1 MWPLLVQ
8 HGQRGREVSTI
19 LGIDP
24 GKHTGVAI
32 FIGGKLTELRTT
44 DPQGVAALLDEIQP
58 ERVVF
63 EDSRLTRSTW
73 ARGVSPAAMRK
84 IARNVGQIDAWCT
97 QLVELCAAR
106 GIVAHGISPKG
117 KGAKVSA
124 VQFMKLTGYTGRSNQ
139 HQRDA
144 AMVAWPVRGARP

>member
-1 MWPLLVQ
+1 MT
-8 HGQRGREVSTI
+8 TI
-19 LGIDP
+19 IGIDP

-32 FIGGKLTELRTT
+32 FTGGRLTELRTT

-63 EDSRLTRSTW
+63 EDSRLTRATW

-97 QLVELCAAR
+97 QLVDLCAAR

-117 KGAKVSA
+117 KGSKVTA
-124 VQFMKLTGYTGRSNQ
+124 VQFAKLTGYTGRTNA

-144 AMVAWPVRGARP
+144 AMVAWPVRGARA

>member
-1 MWPLLVQ
+1 MT
-8 HGQRGREVSTI
+8 TI
-19 LGIDP
+19 IGIDP

-32 FIGGKLTELRTT
+32 FTAGRLTELRTT

-63 EDSRLTRSTW
+63 EDSRLTRATW

-97 QLVELCAAR
+97 QLVDLCAAR

-117 KGAKVSA
+117 KGAKVGP
-124 VQFMKLTGYTGRSNQ
+124 VQFNKQTGWVGRSNQ
-139 HQRDA
+139 HTRDA
-144 AMVAWPVRGARP
+144 AMVAWPVRGARA

>member
-1 MWPLLVQ
+1 M
-8 HGQRGREVSTI
+8 TI
-19 LGIDP
+19 IIGIDP

-32 FIGGKLTELRTT
+32 FTAGRLTELRTT

-63 EDSRLTRSTW
+63 EDSRLTRATW

-97 QLVELCAAR
+97 LITAVCADL
-106 GIVAHGISPKG
+106 GIAAHGISPVG
-117 KGAKVSA
+117 KGGKLNAA
-124 VQFMKLTGYTGRSNQ
+124 EFERLTGWTGRSNP
-139 HQRDA
+139 HERDA
-144 AMVAWPVRGARP
+144 AVVAWKYRGAR

>member
-1 MWPLLVQ
+1 MT
-8 HGQRGREVSTI
+8 TI
-19 LGIDP
+19 IGIDP

-32 FIGGKLTELRTT
+32 FIKGKLTALRTT

-63 EDSRLTRSTW
+63 EDSRLTRATW
-73 ARGVSPAAMRK
+73 VRGVSPAALRK

-97 QLVELCAAR
+97 QLVDLCAAR

-117 KGAKVSA
+117 KGAKLNA
-124 VQFMKLTGYTGRSNQ
+124 EQFKKLTGWTGRSNQ
-139 HQRDA
+139 HERDA
-144 AMVAWPVRGARP
+144 AMVAWPVRGARA

>member
-1 MWPLLVQ
+1 MT
-8 HGQRGREVSTI
+8 TI
-19 LGIDP
+19 IGIDP

-32 FIGGKLTELRTT
+32 FTGGRLTELRTT

-63 EDSRLTRSTW
+63 EDSRLTRATW

-97 QLVELCAAR
+97 QLVDLCAAR
-106 GIVAHGISPKG
+106 GIVAHGISPNG
-117 KGAKVSA
+117 KGAKVTA
-124 VQFMKLTGYTGRSNQ
+124 VQFAKLTGYTGRTNA

-144 AMVAWPVRGARP
+144 AMVAWPVRGARA

>member
-1 MWPLLVQ
+1 M
-8 HGQRGREVSTI
+8 SI
-19 LGIDP
+19 IIGIDP

-32 FIGGKLTELRTT
+32 FIGGALTELRTT
-44 DPQGVAALLDEIQP
+44 DPNGVAALLDEIQP

-63 EDSRLTRSTW
+63 EDSRLTRATW

-84 IARNVGQIDAWCT
+84 IARNVGQIDAWCS
-97 QLVELCAAR
+97 QLVDLCAVR

-117 KGAKVSA
+117 KGAKLNA
-124 VQFMKLTGYTGRSNQ
+124 EKFKALTGWAGASNE

-144 AMVAWPVRGARP
+144 AHVAWKYRGAR

>member
-1 MWPLLVQ
+1 MT
-8 HGQRGREVSTI
+8 TI

-24 GKHTGVAI
+24 GKHTGVAV
-32 FIGGKLTELRTT
+32 FHKGQLTELRTT
-44 DPQGVAALLDEIQP
+44 DPSGVAALLDEIQP

-63 EDSRLTRSTW
+63 EDSRLTRATW
-73 ARGVSPAAMRK
+73 GRGVSPAALRK

-97 QLVELCAAR
+97 QLVDLCAAR

-124 VQFMKLTGYTGRSNQ
+124 VEFMKLTGFAGRSNQ

-144 AMVAWPVRGARP
+144 AMVAWPVRGARA

>member
-1 MWPLLVQ
+1 M
-8 HGQRGREVSTI
+8 STI

-32 FIGGKLTELRTT
+32 FIGGRLTELRTT
-44 DPQGVAALLDEIQP
+44 TPNGVAALLDEIQP

-63 EDSRLTRSTW
+63 EDSRLTSATW

-84 IARNVGQIDAWCT
+84 IARNVGQIDAWCS
-97 QLVELCAAR
+97 QLVDLCAAR
-106 GIVAHGISPKG
+106 GIAAHSISPRG
-117 KGAKVSA
+117 KGAKLKA
-124 VQFMKLTGYTGRSNQ
+124 EAFAKRTGWTGRTNQ

-144 AMVAWPVRGARP
+144 AIVAWPYRGAR